1 MGDTGVGRAAVSG
14 GDRATAVVATAEDEI
29 VDSVNDDEIEPTD
42 GGTSDPHVE
51 T

>member
-29 VDSVNDDEIEPTD
+29 VEADEDDELAGVGAP
-42 GGTSDPHVE
+42 DPQ
-51 T
+51 